1 MVETRWAQSIR
12 ERFEQ
17 LEPPAKRRYHS
28 SASRAQ
34 SSAPY
39 RVLPSRPAPSFTSR
53 AKKLRGGSSQARTQ
67 PTGLNLPLP
76 ASNDANHRT
85 LHTSRPDADLAATST
100 SVPALADATLSLGT
114 TDPTVLTDPK
124 TPASLAYAPKVEAQ
138 DTNQQTRLQARLDLL
153 FDLHIQEEAKLRPL
167 IDQRAQARAEIDTCQ
182 KILAMHCEH
191 MVADVR
197 AAVGIWENSLEE
209 AKKEAW
215 AKQTKIE
222 RIVQQLWAWQQE
234 SQALRADLVSI
245 EHKLAHGR
253 LLNVCNTLSWF
264 VNFASSEL
272 GPSNMLVSSLER
284 RYIIAGAGRGRHHLT
299 TALKFTMGLGIL
311 ENRDG
316 RHVPGTVILDQS
328 AAHPRDHDEG
338 LKRGQGR
345 DSHIVLV
352 PQPSDDPN
360 DPLNWPASKKMS
372 VFAIILM
379 GTAFVCV
386 VPAPILNAGIV
397 QVATDLNRS
406 FSDIAKLNGYMLLA
420 IGAVSPFASAFA
432 RKYGKRPVFL
442 FSSLIGLVGC
452 LVAEFAGNYNTLV
465 AGRLLQGFG
474 ASAYESLCTSVVTDI
489 YFVHKRGFYVALV
502 VFFLSSLSNGVSVLA
517 GLITTKLGWPY
528 NFHILLPFVA
538 IQTILVALFVPE
550 TVYNRPAGFNIDRVG
565 SIDISDKE
573 AKADHVEVT
582 DSKTGEQREAIR
594 QTPQLNSFY
603 RNLSLFNGT
612 FTDNSCGRHVCG
624 PPPWGFDAAAVGYV
638 SAGPLVG
645 GALATV
651 FLGLVS
657 DPLIKSMTRRNQG
670 VYEPEFRLPLA
681 IIGGVFSVAGL
692 VGFGHSIEAQQS
704 IYTISTIW
712 GITLFGMSV
721 AASIIMGYALD
732 AQPAHVVEIFIMNIT
747 FKNFFFYGLT
757 NFIVEW
763 YMARGATE
771 VFDVIAG
778 ITAFLILFTVPM
790 YVYGKRYRHH
800 WGHHNLLVKMRLD
813 EDPVAAH

>member
-1 MVETRWAQSIR
+1 
-12 ERFEQ
+12 
-17 LEPPAKRRYHS
+17 
-28 SASRAQ
+28 
-34 SSAPY
+34 
-39 RVLPSRPAPSFTSR
+39 
-53 AKKLRGGSSQARTQ
+53 
-67 PTGLNLPLP
+67 
-76 ASNDANHRT
+76 
-85 LHTSRPDADLAATST
+85 
-100 SVPALADATLSLGT
+100 
-114 TDPTVLTDPK
+114 
-124 TPASLAYAPKVEAQ
+124 
-138 DTNQQTRLQARLDLL
+138 
-153 FDLHIQEEAKLRPL
+153 
-167 IDQRAQARAEIDTCQ
+167 
-182 KILAMHCEH
+182 
-191 MVADVR
+191 
-197 AAVGIWENSLEE
+197 
-209 AKKEAW
+209 
-215 AKQTKIE
+215 
-222 RIVQQLWAWQQE
+222 
-234 SQALRADLVSI
+234 
-245 EHKLAHGR
+245 
-253 LLNVCNTLSWF
+253 
-264 VNFASSEL
+264 
-272 GPSNMLVSSLER
+272 
-284 RYIIAGAGRGRHHLT
+284 
-299 TALKFTMGLGIL
+299 MGLGIL

-316 RHVPGTVILDQS
+316 RHVPGTVTLDQS

-432 RKYGKRPVFL
+432 RKYGKRPVFV

-489 YFVHKRGFYVALV
+489 YFVHQRGFYVALV

-603 RNLSLFNGT
+603 RSLSLFNGT
-612 FTDNSCGRHVCG
+612 FTDKSLLSMVLASIFIMLNLIATYNILVSGLIMAWFVAMSVLAG
-624 PPPWGFDAAAVGYV
+624 VMFAAPPWGFDAAAVGYV

-657 DPLIKSMTRRNQG
+657 DPLIKLMTRRNQG

-681 IIGGVFSVAGL
+681 VVGGIFSVAGL
-692 VGFGHSIEAQQS
+692 VGFGHAIEAQQS
-704 IYTISTIW
+704 IYAISTIW

-721 AASIIMGYALD
+721 AASITMGYALD
-732 AQPAHVVEIFIMNIT
+732 AQPAHAVEIFIMNIT

-778 ITAFLILFTVPM
+778 ITAFLILLTVPM